1 LKIKYIFIK
10 TKEILMGTLGFLKQ
24 GLLVNYCIEKNAGDM
39 FNKEFIEQSLN
50 KSISKYTFGARD
62 HVLFCGS
69 VLSRSNKHSILI
81 GAGFISEETA
91 DFGVE
96 FKELIGVRGKLS
108 YGRLV
113 AKNSKLTPKF
123 IGDPGL
129 LAREV
134 IETDIS
140 SPPAEKI
147 GLIPHF
153 VDLDKAKKI
162 IGGSDKYFLIDIRR
176 PYVDVCHDIRKCKV
190 VLSSSLHGLVFSD
203 AMSVD
208 NVWITFGEGI
218 KGGVFKYLDYYSGMT
233 NPREDWI
240 FCKSLKDLEE
250 AAIGAQVSENLMYE
264 DMRREVFDFFEKF

>member
-1 LKIKYIFIK
+1 
-10 TKEILMGTLGFLKQ
+10 MGALGFFKQ

-50 KSISKYTFGARD
+50 KRISKYTFGARD

-69 VLSRSNKHSILI
+69 LLSRSNKYSILI
-81 GAGFISEETA
+81 GAGFISEEA
-91 DFGVE
+91 AGFGAE

-113 AKNSKLTPKF
+113 AENSKLTPKF

-134 IETDIS
+134 IETGTS
-140 SPPAEKI
+140 SLPAEKI

-162 IGGSDKYFLIDIRR
+162 IEGSDKYFLIDIRR
-176 PYVDVCHDIRKCKV
+176 PYLDVCHDIRKCKV

-203 AMSVD
+203 AMRVS
-208 NVWITFGEGI
+208 NVWVSFGEGI
-218 KGGVFKYLDYYSGMT
+218 KGGSFKYLDYYSGMT
-233 NPREDWI
+233 NPRESWI
-240 FCKSLKDLEE
+240 RCDNLRHLDQAV
-250 AAIGAQVSENLMYE
+250 AAAKVSDNLMYE
-264 DMRREVFDFFEKF
+264 DMRREVFNFFEKY